1 MRATRTSAR
10 NVAPVEVVHIDD
22 VDVPGDAVVTSGVFD
37 GVHVG
42 HQELLRRGRA
52 LADERALPFR
62 VLLFDRHPAT
72 VVRPATAPHLLTDL
86 RQRCDLLSRA
96 GVDMVGVLRFDEERS
111 LQAPADFV
119 REVFVDRLGARSV
132 VVGDDYHFGHRRRGD
147 ATLMSELGPDL
158 DMKVVS
164 VPLVP
169 AADGEGVVSSTLIRE
184 LLRAGELDRANALLG
199 RPHEVRGIV
208 EHGDARGRTIGFP
221 TANVAVAGD
230 ILLPQD
236 GVYAGWYVRQDGSV
250 HPAAVNVG
258 RRPTFYDENG
268 LLLVEAHLIDFD
280 DDLYG
285 ERASVRFSHRLRDER
300 KFGGIDE
307 LKAQLQLDV
316 AAAREALA

>member
-1 MRATRTSAR
+1 MLAASPVPR
-10 NVAPVEVVHIDD
+10 NVAPVDIVHIDEVA
-22 VDVPGDAVVTSGVFD
+22 VDGDAVVTSGVFD
-37 GVHVG
+37 GVHIG

-52 LADERALPFR
+52 LAEERRLPFR

-72 VVRPATAPHLLTDL
+72 VVRPETAPHLLTDL
-86 RQRCDLLSRA
+86 RQRVDLLRQA
-96 GVDMVGVLRFDEERS
+96 GVDTVAVLRFDEDRS

-119 REVFVDRLGARSV
+119 REAFVERLGARAV

-147 ATLMSELGPDL
+147 VTLMSELGPEL
-158 DMKVVS
+158 DMKVLT
-164 VPLVP
+164 VPLV
-169 AADGEGVVSSTLIRE
+169 AHGDATISSTTVRE
-184 LLRAGELDRANALLG
+184 LLRGGELERANALLG

-230 ILLPQD
+230 ILLPED
-236 GVYAGWYVRQDGSV
+236 GVYAGWYVRPDGS
-250 HPAAVNVG
+250 AQASAINVG

-280 DDLYG
+280 GDLYG
-285 ERASVRFSHRLRDER
+285 ERAAVRFTQRLRDER
-300 KFGGIDE
+300 KFAGIDE
-307 LKAQLQLDV
+307 LKTQLQLDV